1 MPRSALNILV
11 VDDNQ
16 TAAQALARVL
26 QRAGDSVQV
35 AFDGQSAIDALRR
48 EPPDVV
54 LTDLKMEPVDGLA
67 VLEAARA
74 AEPPIDVIVFTAF
87 GGVEVAVRAMRM
99 GARDFLTKPVS
110 VEQIQSRLE
119 GLRRAAPPDPVIEA
133 SAPAAP
139 PDTAADFVALAPA
152 SIAFRQQ
159 LTRAAEAMSPVWIEG
174 EVGSGRSFA
183 TRTLHQ
189 LGRRGGALV
198 FCDAGQITAWPERGM
213 VGLIGVDE
221 LSDEQQRRLAR
232 QLRELPPTLRLV
244 GIAEPGSRARV
255 AEGTLRA
262 DLYFALAVVTV
273 AVPPLRQRT
282 EDIAPLF
289 RRALAASAARYRRP
303 VPALDDAL
311 VNRMAAYGWPG
322 NLRELQNLAERWV
335 IMGVDP
341 KDIPQTAPTVLHGLP
356 ELEIGFSLSDYLES
370 EERAILVEALRRSGG
385 DRAAAGR
392 LLGVERNALR
402 YKLTKYGLADK

>member
-26 QRAGDSVQV
+26 QRSGDTVQV

-74 AEPPIDVIVFTAF
+74 ARPPIDVIVFTAF

-119 GLRRAAPPDPVIEA
+119 GLRQAASPDAVTD
-133 SAPAAP
+133 PAVPTEGSDAI
-139 PDTAADFVALAPA
+139 TDFVALAQS

-159 LTRAAEAMSPVWIEG
+159 LTRAAEALSPVWIEG

-183 TRTLHQ
+183 TRTLHR
-189 LGRRGGALV
+189 LGRRGGALQ
-198 FCDAGQITAWPERGM
+198 FCDAAQVSAWPDRGT
-213 VGLIGVDE
+213 VALIGVDE
-221 LSDEQQRRLAR
+221 LTDEQQRRLAR
-232 QLRELPPTLRLV
+232 QLREVPPALRLV

-255 AEGTLRA
+255 TEGTLRA

-273 AVPPLRQRT
+273 AVPPLRQRP

-289 RRALAASAARYRRP
+289 QRALAASAARYRRP
-303 VPALDDAL
+303 VPALDDGL
-311 VNRMAAYGWPG
+311 VQRLGAYAWPG

-341 KDIPQTAPTVLHGLP
+341 KDLPQAPAPALRSLPVL
-356 ELEIGFSLSDYLES
+356 EFGFSLSDYLES
-370 EERAILVEALRRSGG
+370 AERAILVEALRRSGG